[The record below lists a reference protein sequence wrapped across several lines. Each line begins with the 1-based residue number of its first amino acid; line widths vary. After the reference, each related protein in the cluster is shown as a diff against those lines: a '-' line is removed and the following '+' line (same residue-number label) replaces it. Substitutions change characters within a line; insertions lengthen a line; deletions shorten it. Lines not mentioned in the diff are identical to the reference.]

1 MLEKM
6 RKLWGTYG
14 PYERFERVSL
24 RFIQFLLAL
33 ITVYAIALVCITLV
47 RDVTLGAGF
56 MDKAVLQDT
65 FGSILTIL
73 ILLEFNH
80 SVQVAISQRTGAVQV
95 RIVVLIALLVVA
107 RKLMLLDYAAVGIQT
122 LLGFAAL
129 LVALAAAYWLITR
142 GDAHRGQQLP

>member
-33 ITVYAIALVCITLV
+33 ITVYAIALVCMTLF
-47 RDVTLGAGF
+47 RDATLGAGF
-56 MDKAVLQDT
+56 MDKSVLQDT

-95 RIVVLIALLVVA
+95 RIVVLIALLVVS

-129 LVALAAAYWLITR
+129 LVALATAYWLITR
-142 GDAHRGQQLP
+142 GDAHRG

>member
-1 MLEKM
+1 MVAAPSPPPPPPHAASSVKAPTAKLERNGHRRPSRCSAPDGCAHKLAPIAVLAQHGICRPGAKPCHGASFLGGRMLEKM

-56 MDKAVLQDT
+56 MD
-65 FGSILTIL
+65 
-73 ILLEFNH
+73 
-80 SVQVAISQRTGAVQV
+80 
-95 RIVVLIALLVVA
+95 
-107 RKLMLLDYAAVGIQT
+107 
-122 LLGFAAL
+122 
-129 LVALAAAYWLITR
+129 
-142 GDAHRGQQLP
+142 

>member
-33 ITVYAIALVCITLV
+33 ITVYAIALVCMTLFH
-47 RDVTLGAGF
+47 DVTLGAGF
-56 MDKAVLQDT
+56 MDKSVLQDT

-107 RKLMLLDYAAVGIQT
+107 RKLMLLDYATVGIQT

-129 LVALAAAYWLITR
+129 LVALATAYWLITR
-142 GDAHRGQQLP
+142 GDAHRGQ